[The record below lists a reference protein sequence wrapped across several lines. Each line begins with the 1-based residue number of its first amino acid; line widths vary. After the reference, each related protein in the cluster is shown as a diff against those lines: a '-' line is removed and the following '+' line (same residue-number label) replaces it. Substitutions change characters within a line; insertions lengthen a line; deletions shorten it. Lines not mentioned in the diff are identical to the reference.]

1 MYRIRLTD
9 GRELEYPSIQE
20 FSAAVRDGTV
30 DEDASIYHRRAERW
44 LPVREHP
51 HFIRA
56 REEARQA
63 PSPTQGVD
71 LDAILSLL
79 DSPGGKRPPAPA
91 ASAPAE
97 PRHPAP
103 APEPQA
109 EAPIPSKPT
118 VEAIGD
124 LPVLRT
130 GLEPAEA
137 TDAEGPEAEPDEAT
151 ESEQLE
157 EPEPLRDSAIP
168 IEDLTP
174 PPDPAPPPPT
184 PATRA
189 DFAPTV
195 PSAAE
200 SPFAPPAA
208 TVPEAPTPSADPVP
222 SGQKDDLPWIA
233 EPEPVKKS
241 PWFFGNEASI
251 RSAPATPVEPAI
263 PAAPITLGSS
273 YSEPATESQPDLDDE
288 SGLDP
293 ADIPSPELIE
303 ATAPAPAPAP
313 AAAGDVP
320 DLDWPSKVE
329 DIAEPVGLRS
339 ARSWLPVAAA
349 VVAILVIIA
358 VVMVRKAASGGVER
372 EGLQVAVETASATP
386 APAVRRSEETA
397 ALVTPPTVPEGRPSP
412 APVGAAPAPADT
424 APADAI
430 APRVRV
436 APNRIKINP
445 GTIALEPVNLS
456 TGGGIRS
463 HADLMRFYDG
473 SYDAA
478 QAGLE
483 ADLVRSGFS
492 RLFGAGTLTTSAG
505 LAQGRRSLSA
515 GRSAMSNYRLR
526 QIAIE
531 KAYQDSLKAAGR
543 RLGMS
548 AGELSAWAPR
558 PSRKEPEAA
567 ASLAE
572 PLLDRTDEVL
582 ELLQREIGH
591 YRLQGNTLVFENRA
605 AADRYSALRGQIGLG
620 LDGLDQAHLTL
631 RAVGRALGA
640 PRLPLEV
647 VK

>member
-20 FSAAVRDGTV
+20 FSAAVQSGTV
-30 DEDASIYHRRAERW
+30 SEDASIYHRRAERW

-63 PSPTQGVD
+63 AASPDGVD

-79 DSPGGKRPPAPA
+79 ESPGGKNPQRPAPA
-91 ASAPAE
+91 APPQPLQGVAVPVPRAE
-97 PRHPAP
+97 G
-103 APEPQA
+103 
-109 EAPIPSKPT
+109 PIPTKPT
-118 VEAIGD
+118 LEDIGD

-130 GLEPAEA
+130 GFEPAETA
-137 TDAEGPEAEPDEAT
+137 ESDAEAEANTAKAE
-151 ESEQLE
+151 ESEPLE
-157 EPEPLRDSAIP
+157 EPEPLRESAIP

-189 DFAPTV
+189 DFQPAAPA
-195 PSAAE
+195 AAE
-200 SPFAPPAA
+200 AMPPLTPPASA
-208 TVPEAPTPSADPVP
+208 SAPSEPTAVPEATPSLR
-222 SGQKDDLPWIA
+222 SDDLPWLA
-233 EPEPVKKS
+233 EPEPSKKT
-241 PWFFGNEASI
+241 PWFVGNEAAI
-251 RSAPATPVEPAI
+251 PAAPATPVEPAI
-263 PAAPITLGSS
+263 PAEPISLGSS
-273 YSEPATESQPDLDDE
+273 YSEPDE

-293 ADIPSPELIE
+293 ADIPSPELVA
-303 ATAPAPAPAP
+303 ATAPAASPT
-313 AAAGDVP
+313 DVP

-329 DIAEPVGLRS
+329 DVAEPIGFRS

-358 VVMVRKAASGGVER
+358 VVMVRKASSGGVER

-386 APAVRRSEETA
+386 APAGRRSEDTA
-397 ALVTPPTVPEGRPSP
+397 ALVIPPTVPEGRPSP
-412 APVGAAPAPADT
+412 APVEAAPVPSDSGAAET
-424 APADAI
+424 I
-430 APRVRV
+430 APRVRGV
-436 APNRIKINP
+436 PNKIKINP
-445 GTIALEPVNLS
+445 GAIALEPVNLGAGS
-456 TGGGIRS
+456 GIRS

-515 GRSAMSNYRLR
+515 GRTAMSNYRAR
-526 QIAIE
+526 QVTIE
-531 KAYQDSLKAAGR
+531 RAYQDSLRAAGR

-548 AGELSAWAPR
+548 AGELSAWSPR

-591 YRLQGNTLVFENRA
+591 YRVQGTTLVFENRA
-605 AADRYSALRGQIGLG
+605 AAERYSALRNQIALG

-631 RAVGRALGA
+631 RAVGRALGS

>member
-1 MYRIRLTD
+1 MYRIRLND

-20 FSAAVRDGTV
+20 FSAAVQDGTV
-30 DEDASIYHRRAERW
+30 GEDASIYHRRAERW

-56 REEARQA
+56 REEARQDT
-63 PSPTQGVD
+63 SPDPGVD

-79 DSPGGKRPPAPA
+79 EAPGGKHPPTPARPAPLETRHA
-91 ASAPAE
+91 APTLG
-97 PRHPAP
+97 PRADKPVP
-103 APEPQA
+103 T
-109 EAPIPSKPT
+109 KPT
-118 VEAIGD
+118 VEHIGD
-124 LPVLRT
+124 LEVLRT
-130 GLEPAEA
+130 GLEP
-137 TDAEGPEAEPDEAT
+137 TDATAPEASEVQRDAAL
-151 ESEQLE
+151 ESGQLE
-157 EPEPLRDSAIP
+157 EPEPLRESAIP

-189 DFAPTV
+189 DFLPSI
-195 PSAAE
+195 PSAADT
-200 SPFAPPAA
+200 AAALPPAHTA
-208 TVPEAPTPSADPVP
+208 VPEEPKPSSDDAS
-222 SGQKDDLPWIA
+222 SGRSDDLPWIA
-233 EPEPVKKS
+233 APEPSKKA

-251 RSAPATPVEPAI
+251 RSAAPTPVEPAT
-263 PAAPITLGSS
+263 PSSPLTLGSS
-273 YSEPATESQPDLDDE
+273 YLEPAEESGLEPVDE

-293 ADIPSPELIE
+293 ADIPSPELV
-303 ATAPAPAPAP
+303 
-313 AAAGDVP
+313 AAASMATPGDVP
-320 DLDWPSKVE
+320 DLDWPSKVD
-329 DIAEPVGLRS
+329 DIVEPVGLRS
-339 ARSWLPVAAA
+339 ARSWLPVAAG

-358 VVMVRKAASGGVER
+358 VVMIRKASSGSVER

-386 APAVRRSEETA
+386 APAVRRSDETA

-412 APVGAAPAPADT
+412 APIEATPVAADT
-424 APADAI
+424 AAANAI
-430 APRVRV
+430 APRVRL
-436 APNRIKINP
+436 APNRLKINP

-456 TGGGIRS
+456 AGGGIRS

-526 QIAIE
+526 QAAIE
-531 KAYQDSLKAAGR
+531 RAYQDSLKAAGR

-591 YRLQGNTLVFENRA
+591 YRLQGNTLVFENRS
-605 AADRYSALRGQIGLG
+605 AADRYSALRNQIGFG

>member
-20 FSAAVRDGTV
+20 FSAAVREGTV
-30 DEDASIYHRRAERW
+30 DADASIYHRRAERW

-56 REEARQA
+56 REEASQA
-63 PSPTQGVD
+63 PSPAQGVD
-71 LDAILSLL
+71 LDAIFSLL
-79 DSPGGKRPPAPA
+79 ESPGGRKSPSPA
-91 ASAPAE
+91 ASAPSA
-97 PRHPAP
+97 PRHVAST
-103 APEPQA
+103 PEPKA
-109 EAPIPSKPT
+109 DEPVPTKPT
-118 VEAIGD
+118 VGAVGD
-124 LPVLRT
+124 LQVLRT
-130 GLEPAEA
+130 GF
-137 TDAEGPEAEPDEAT
+137 EPDESTAPEASQAQADAAK

-157 EPEPLRDSAIP
+157 EPEALRESTIP

-189 DFAPTV
+189 GFLPAI

-200 SPFAPPAA
+200 ASPASPPVPAA
-208 TVPEAPTPSADPVP
+208 SAPEEPKSTADAKP
-222 SGQKDDLPWIA
+222 SGRSDDLPWLA
-233 EPEPVKKS
+233 APEPSKKA

-251 RSAPATPVEPAI
+251 RPAPATPVEPAI
-263 PAAPITLGSS
+263 PSSPITLGSS
-273 YSEPATESQPDLDDE
+273 YTEATDESGRELADE

-293 ADIPSPELIE
+293 ADIPSPELVA
-303 ATAPAPAPAP
+303 ATAPAVPA
-313 AAAGDVP
+313 DVP
-320 DLDWPSKVE
+320 DLDWPSKVD

-339 ARSWLPVAAA
+339 ARSWLPVAAG

-358 VVMVRKAASGGVER
+358 VVMIRKASSGSVER

-397 ALVTPPTVPEGRPSP
+397 ALVTPPTVPVGSPSP
-412 APVGAAPAPADT
+412 APIEATPVPADT
-424 APADAI
+424 AGADAI
-430 APRVRV
+430 APRVRAV
-436 APNRIKINP
+436 PNRIKINP
-445 GTIALEPVNLS
+445 GTIALAPVNLS
-456 TGGGIRS
+456 AGGGIRS

-473 SYDAA
+473 SYNAA

-515 GRSAMSNYRLR
+515 GRSAMGNYRLR
-526 QIAIE
+526 QTAIE
-531 KAYQDSLKAAGR
+531 RAYHDSLKAAGR

-548 AGELSAWAPR
+548 PGELSAWAPR

-605 AADRYSALRGQIGLG
+605 AADRYAALRSQIGLG
-620 LDGLDQAHLTL
+620 LAGLDQAHLTL
-631 RAVGRALGA
+631 RAVGRALGS

-647 VK
+647 